1 MCARARTRACVTH
14 IYTAARS
21 TSELAVYTWELAVYT
36 WELAVHSC
44 TILIDLLVSGFLHSL
59 NFLKSVNAERKII
72 DKAAIMSDIESVKA
86 VPVTSPRNP
95 ALECQGR

>member
-1 MCARARTRACVTH
+1 VCARARTRACVTH

-21 TSELAVYTWELAVYT
+21 TSELAVYT